1 MNKGK
6 KKILM
11 NEKVFYRSLHKARR
25 REKEIKKTNKID
37 LSNGGG
43 GASRGGFGR
52 DGDHLRLSKVD
63 RIENPGQLWLSRML
77 DERREREGA
86 KRRTR
91 PV

>member
-1 MNKGK
+1 
-6 KKILM
+6 
-11 NEKVFYRSLHKARR
+11 
-25 REKEIKKTNKID
+25 
-37 LSNGGG
+37 
-43 GASRGGFGR
+43 
-52 DGDHLRLSKVD
+52 LRLSKVD